1 MEFDALIVA
10 VTPCCCIVPE
20 EEGKLLVFS
29 LVFLFPV
36 IDMVAVGCKG
46 AFVGNE
52 QQNPS
57 LLYTVMD
64 EDTGD
69 EIVRRI
75 RSTRN

>member
-1 MEFDALIVA
+1 MKVWSWEKLDVLMEFDALRVA

-29 LVFLFPV
+29 LVLLFPV

-57 LLYTVMD
+57 
-64 EDTGD
+64 
-69 EIVRRI
+69 
-75 RSTRN
+75 